1 MALFFEQ
8 AVKTALQNYPK
19 SVAKPLHYGTAGIR
33 DKGEI
38 LGSCMFRMGI
48 LAALRSKYKK
58 AMIGVMITAS
68 HNPEDDNGIKL
79 IDPMGEMMETDWEIL
94 ATELANAQDSSLES
108 VLDRIVAATN
118 INLQEPSTVYL
129 AHDTRVSSPRLAQA
143 VIDGVKSVD
152 GVVKAFGHLT
162 TPQLHYIVRCSNDP
176 SYGEPTEEGYF
187 NKITKA
193 FMQIRANGSAVRN
206 YVPFIR
212 LDGANGVG
220 AVKMKTLLPHLGGL
234 LKIETYNDGSEGRL
248 NHMCGAD
255 FVKVYQKAP
264 EGIPLDV
271 GVRCVSF
278 DGDAD
283 RVIYFYHDENFVFHL
298 LDGDKI
304 ATLVASYLKELL
316 DAAMLSL
323 NMVIVQTAYANG
335 SSTNYITNVL
345 KLPVKCVPTGIKH
358 LHREAQKADI
368 GIYFEANGHGTVL
381 FSEKAQQAIQELAND
396 SNQYAERQQA
406 AKKLLHTM
414 DLINQTVGDAIS
426 DMLLV
431 ETVLHA
437 KGICA
442 PEWNSFY
449 AELPNRQ
456 LKIHV
461 ANRNIITTTNAERRC
476 LSPSDLQ
483 PAIDQLVQGYHSG
496 RAFVRPSGTEDI
508 VRVYAEASTQDG
520 ANKLAYEVGMKVYE
534 LAGGIGEKPKLLA

>member
-8 AVKTALQNYPK
+8 AVKVALQNYPK
-19 SVAKPLHYGTAGIR
+19 STLKPLHYGTAGIR

-58 AMIGVMITAS
+58 ATVGVMITAS

-79 IDPMGEMMETDWEIL
+79 IDPMGEMMETEWEIL
-94 ATELANAQDSSLES
+94 ATELANAADGSLES
-108 VLDRIVAATN
+108 VLDRIVAATDTD
-118 INLQEPSTVYL
+118 LSEPSTVLL
-129 AHDTRVSSPRLAQA
+129 AHDTRANSPHLAQA
-143 VIDGVKSVD
+143 VADGAKSVD
-152 GVVKAFGHLT
+152 CVVKSFGYLT
-162 TPQLHYIVRCSNDP
+162 TPQLHYIVRCTNDP
-176 SYGEPTEEGYF
+176 RYGEPTEDGYF
-187 NKITKA
+187 KKLTSA
-193 FMQIRANGSAVRN
+193 FTQIRANGSAVRN

-220 AVKMKTLLPHLGGL
+220 AIKIKSLLPHLGGL
-234 LKIETYNDGSEGRL
+234 LKIETYNDGTQGRL

-283 RVIYFYHDENFVFHL
+283 RVIYFYHDENQGFHL

-304 ATLVASYLKELL
+304 ATLVASYLKELT
-316 DAAMLSL
+316 DAAKVSL
-323 NMVIVQTAYANG
+323 DMAIIQTAYANG
-335 SSTNYITNVL
+335 NSTSYITNVL
-345 KLPVKCVPTGIKH
+345 KMPVKCVPTGVKH

-381 FSEKAQQAIQELAND
+381 FSEKAQEVIQGAAND
-396 SNQYAERQQA
+396 KSLYPEQQQA
-406 AKKLLHTM
+406 ARKLLHTM

-437 KGICA
+437 KGICG
-442 PEWNSFY
+442 PEWNSLY
-449 AELPNRQ
+449 TELPNRQ
-456 LKIHV
+456 LKVHV
-461 ANRNIITTTNAERRC
+461 ANRNIIQTIDAERRC
-476 LSPSDLQ
+476 VSPSDLQ
-483 PAIDQLVQGYHSG
+483 PAIDQIVQGYQDG

-508 VRVYAEASTQDG
+508 VRVYAEASTQDA
-520 ANKLAYEVGMKVYE
+520 ANKLAYEVGVKVYE
-534 LAGGIGEKPKLLA
+534 LAGGVGDKPKVPA

>member
-8 AVKTALQNYPK
+8 AVKIALQNYPK

-118 INLQEPSTVYL
+118 ISLQESSTVYL

>member
-8 AVKTALQNYPK
+8 AVKVALRNYPK
-19 SVAKPLHYGTAGIR
+19 STLKPLHYGTAGIR
-33 DKGEI
+33 DKGEV

-58 AMIGVMITAS
+58 ATVGVMITAS

-79 IDPMGEMMETDWEIL
+79 IDPMGEMMETEWEIL
-94 ATELANAQDSSLES
+94 ATELANTADGSLRS
-108 VLDRIVAATN
+108 VLDRIVAATDTE
-118 INLQEPSTVYL
+118 LSEPSTVLL
-129 AHDTRVSSPRLAQA
+129 AHDTRSSSPHLAQA
-143 VIDGVKSVD
+143 VADGVKSVD
-152 GVVKAFGHLT
+152 GAVKSLGCLT
-162 TPQLHYIVRCSNDP
+162 TPQLHYIVRCTNDP
-176 SYGEPTEEGYF
+176 HYGEPTEDGYF
-187 NKITKA
+187 RKLTKA
-193 FMQIRANGSAVRN
+193 FTQIRANGSAVRN

-220 AVKMKTLLPHLGGL
+220 AVKIKTLLPHLGGL
-234 LKIETYNDGSEGRL
+234 LKIETFNDGTQGRL

-283 RVIYFYHDENFVFHL
+283 RVIYFYHDENQGFHL

-304 ATLVASYLKELL
+304 ATLVASYLKELT
-316 DAAMLSL
+316 DAAKISL
-323 NMVIVQTAYANG
+323 DMAIVQTAYANG
-335 SSTNYITNVL
+335 NSTSYITNVL
-345 KLPVKCVPTGIKH
+345 KVPVKCVPTGVKH

-381 FSEKAQQAIQELAND
+381 FSEKAQGIIQGVAND
-396 SNQYAERQQA
+396 DSQYPEQQQA
-406 AKKLLHTM
+406 ARKLLHTM

-437 KGICA
+437 KGICG

-449 AELPNRQ
+449 TELPNRQ
-456 LKIHV
+456 LKVHV
-461 ANRNIITTTNAERRC
+461 ANRNIITTADAERRC
-476 LSPSDLQ
+476 VSPSDLQ
-483 PAIDQLVQGYHSG
+483 PAIDQIVQGYQDG

-508 VRVYAEASTQDG
+508 VRVYAEASTQDA
-520 ANKLAYEVGMKVYE
+520 ANKLAYEVGVKVYE
-534 LAGGIGEKPKLLA
+534 LAGGVGDKPKVPA

>member
-1 MALFFEQ
+1 M
-8 AVKTALQNYPK
+8 
-19 SVAKPLHYGTAGIR
+19 
-33 DKGEI
+33 
-38 LGSCMFRMGI
+38 GSCMFRMGI

-58 AMIGVMITAS
+58 AVVGVMITAS

-94 ATELANAQDSSLES
+94 ATELANAPDSSLES

-118 INLQEPSTVYL
+118 INLQEPSSVCL
-129 AHDTRVSSPRLAQA
+129 ANDTRASSPGLAEA
-143 VIDGVKSVD
+143 VGDGVKSV
-152 GVVKAFGHLT
+152 GGAVKVFGHLT

-187 NKITKA
+187 KKLTKA

-220 AVKMKTLLPHLGGL
+220 AMKMKTLLPYLGGL

-255 FVKVYQKAP
+255 FVKIYQKAP

-283 RVIYFYHDENFVFHL
+283 RVIYFYHDENLVFHL

-345 KLPVKCVPTGIKH
+345 KVPVKCVPTGIKH

-381 FSEKAQQAIQELAND
+381 FSEKAQQAIQDLAND

-406 AKKLLHTM
+406 AKKLLYTI

-461 ANRNIITTTNAERRC
+461 SNRNVITTTNAERRC

-483 PAIDQLVQGYHSG
+483 PAIDQLVQSYQNG

-508 VRVYAEASTQDG
+508 IRVYAEASTQDA

-534 LAGGIGEKPKLLA
+534 LAGGIGEKPKLPA

>member
-1 MALFFEQ
+1 
-8 AVKTALQNYPK
+8 
-19 SVAKPLHYGTAGIR
+19 
-33 DKGEI
+33 
-38 LGSCMFRMGI
+38 
-48 LAALRSKYKK
+48 
-58 AMIGVMITAS
+58 MITAS

-79 IDPMGEMMETDWEIL
+79 IDPMGEMMEADWEIL
-94 ATELANAQDSSLES
+94 ATELANAPDSSLDS

-118 INLQEPSTVYL
+118 TNLQEPSTVYL
-129 AHDTRVSSPRLAQA
+129 GHDTR
-143 VIDGVKSVD
+143 
-152 GVVKAFGHLT
+152 
-162 TPQLHYIVRCSNDP
+162 
-176 SYGEPTEEGYF
+176 
-187 NKITKA
+187 
-193 FMQIRANGSAVRN
+193 GSAVGN

-220 AVKMKTLLPHLGGL
+220 AMKIKSLLPHLGGL
-234 LKIETYNDGSEGRL
+234 LKIETFNDGSEGRL

-283 RVIYFYHDENFVFHL
+283 RVVYFYHDENFVFHL

-304 ATLVASYLKELL
+304 ATLIASYIKELL
-316 DAAMLSL
+316 DAAKISL

-381 FSEKAQQAIQELAND
+381 FSEKAQQAIHNLSND
-396 SNQYAERQQA
+396 DNQYIEQQQA
-406 AKKLLHTM
+406 AKKLLCTM

-461 ANRNIITTTNAERRC
+461 ANRNVITTTNAERRC
-476 LSPSDLQ
+476 LSPTDLQ
-483 PAIDQLVQGYHSG
+483 PAIDQLVQGFQNG
-496 RAFVRPSGTEDI
+496 RAFVSVKELCGLLCDFGPKAARI
-508 VRVYAEASTQDG
+508 VLEFVYVPATCRKASRLFAPTC
-520 ANKLAYEVGMKVYE
+520 
-534 LAGGIGEKPKLLA
+534 PPPPLLSFQ

>member
-8 AVKTALQNYPK
+8 AVKTAFQNYPK
-19 SVAKPLHYGTAGIR
+19 STVKPLHYGTAGIR

-58 AMIGVMITAS
+58 AIVGVMITAS
-68 HNPEDDNGIKL
+68 HNPEDDNGVKL

-94 ATELANAQDSSLES
+94 ATELANAADSSLES

-118 INLQEPSTVYL
+118 INLQEPSNVYL
-129 AHDTRVSSPRLAQA
+129 AYDTRVSSPQLAEA
-143 VIDGVKSVD
+143 VSDGIKSIG
-152 GVVKAFGHLT
+152 GVVRTFGHLT
-162 TPQLHYIVRCSNDP
+162 TPQLHYIIRCSNDP
-176 SYGEPTEEGYF
+176 AYGEPTEEGYF
-187 NKITKA
+187 KKLTKA

-220 AVKMKTLLPHLGGL
+220 AMKIKMLVPHLANL
-234 LKIETYNDGSEGRL
+234 LKVELFNDGTEGRL

-271 GVRCVSF
+271 GVRCLSF

-283 RVIYFYHDENFVFHL
+283 RVIYFYHDENLVFHL

-323 NMVIVQTAYANG
+323 NVVIVQTAYANG

-345 KLPVKCVPTGIKH
+345 KLPVKCVPTGVKH

-381 FSEKAQQAIQELAND
+381 FSEKAQQAIHDLAND
-396 SNQYAERQQA
+396 SNQYSERQQA
-406 AKKLLHTM
+406 AKKLLCTM

-437 KGICA
+437 KGICG
-442 PEWNSFY
+442 PEWNSLY
-449 AELPNRQ
+449 TDLPNRQ
-456 LKIHV
+456 LKVHV

-483 PAIDQLVQGYHSG
+483 PAIDQLVQGCHNG

-508 VRVYAEASTQDG
+508 VRVYAEASSQDA

>member
-1 MALFFEQ
+1 MGLLAFE
-8 AVKTALQNYPK
+8 T
-19 SVAKPLHYGTAGIR
+19 T
-33 DKGEI
+33 
-38 LGSCMFRMGI
+38 
-48 LAALRSKYKK
+48 
-58 AMIGVMITAS
+58 MIGVMITAS